1 MICLRD
7 VLLAVFI
14 FGVSVVNLSPTE
26 VNAQSLQVLTPDP
39 ELNAAIDAGSA
50 ALPFR
55 ADAENGEVVIDPAFL
70 SEHAWLMV
78 RDAKLGGRSI
88 SFFVNDGWL
97 YTDGRFNNNTRRRRF
112 SNDVTHRVTANAEVL
127 AYHREQ
133 VVENEIVLF
142 IVSPV
147 AQTVRVNID
156 PELLGQ
162 ERELTF
168 EMEAGEGRFVHVV
181 IPPDEFT
188 VVTWTPEEVTRRS
201 LPIDR
206 GWRFRKGEVDDAWNP
221 AFDDTDW
228 QAVNIP
234 HSWNARDVYDQRNIH
249 DGLDILEW
257 YYRGPAWYRTEFS
270 VPDDLHDAAFQ
281 IHFLGANQVAD
292 VYLNGTHLG
301 QHIGGYTPFRFDV
314 EEHLRHDAPNLL
326 AVRVTNEFD
335 YDVPPHSA
343 DYNFY
348 GGIYRE
354 VELIA
359 ADPVHIR
366 DTWLTTPDVSHRAA
380 TMNART
386 TIRNSDDRQRRVRLV
401 TSVINP
407 YDEIVQSRVEER
419 TIAPGSEIDLVSIG
433 APIEYPMLWAPE
445 HPWLYRVSS
454 TLYDE
459 DGTALDQTFEPLGFR
474 WFDFD
479 PERGFFLNDEHVKL
493 KGVNFHQDFLNRGFA
508 VGRDQKRQDLEH
520 IKRMGVNFLR
530 VAHYPHHPDVLQLAD
545 SLGMIV
551 WQEIPF
557 INTIGR
563 QEFLDNT
570 LNMLREMIE
579 RDKNHPS
586 IVMWG
591 LGNEFAMPW
600 LTSEDVEW
608 ALRIITELHALS
620 KELDP
625 DRFTVQGHN
634 HLADKRIFEATDIQ
648 ARNRYYGWYEDSYE
662 DFAAS
667 LDEDRR
673 NNPHWRL
680 MVSEYG
686 AEAKYGYHVNA
697 PRIFD
702 HSETYQVD
710 YHRAHWEAM
719 RDRDFVGG
727 SALWNM
733 FDFGS
738 TVKIGNI
745 PRINQ
750 KGMMTKDRRE
760 KDVFYYYQSQWSDE
774 PMVYIVSETWVH
786 RFGPV
791 GEPQV
796 VQVFSNA
803 ERVELF
809 HNGVSLGVQAGTGDP
824 LTWDVPF
831 TTGRNILRAV
841 AQAQGETVRH
851 EIVQFYHEG
860 DIEAAEEQTEPW
872 RTGDELPD
880 EP

>member
-1 MICLRD
+1 MKSLYIAFLTC
-7 VLLAVFI
+7 VLAGF
-14 FGVSVVNLSPTE
+14 LSLTAD
-26 VNAQSLQVLTPDP
+26 AQSLQILTPDP
-39 ELNAAIDAGSA
+39 DLNSAIASGDAPR
-50 ALPFR
+50 PFH
-55 ADAENGEVVIDPAFL
+55 ADAETGEVVIDPDYL
-70 SEHAWLMV
+70 SEHAWLV
-78 RDAKLGGRSI
+78 VKNAALGNRQI

-112 SNDVTHRVTANAEVL
+112 SNDVTDRVKANAEVL

-142 IVSPV
+142 IVSPDER
-147 AQTVRVNID
+147 TVRLNID

-168 EMEAGEGRFVHVV
+168 DMKAGEGRFVHVV
-181 IPPDEFT
+181 IPPDEYT
-188 VVTWTPEEVTRRS
+188 VVTWEAEEVTRRS
-201 LPIDR
+201 IPLNE
-206 GWRFRKGEVDDAWNP
+206 GWRFHQGDLDNGSSESLDDSGWARVD
-221 AFDDTDW
+221 
-228 QAVNIP
+228 IP

-281 IHFLGANQVAD
+281 LHFLGANQVAD
-292 VYLNGTHLG
+292 VYLNGAHLG

-314 EEHLRHDAPNLL
+314 AEHLHHDAPNLL

-359 ADPVHIR
+359 SDPVHIR
-366 DTWLTTPDVSHRAA
+366 DTWLTTPEVSHRSA

-386 TIRNSDDRQRRVRLV
+386 TVRNDSSRPRQVRLV

-407 YDEIVQSRVEER
+407 YDEIVQSRVDNR
-419 TIAPGSEIDLVSIG
+419 TIAPGTEVDVVAIG

-454 TLYDE
+454 TVYDE

-474 WFDFD
+474 WFSFD
-479 PERGFFLNDEHVKL
+479 PEHGFFLNDEHVKL
-493 KGVNFHQDFLNRGFA
+493 KGVNFHQDFLNKGFA

-520 IKRMGVNFLR
+520 IKRMGTNFLR
-530 VAHYPHHPDVLQLAD
+530 VAHYPHHPDVLHLAD

-563 QEFLDNT
+563 QAFLDNT

-600 LTSEDVEW
+600 LASEDVEW

-625 DRFTVQGHN
+625 DRLTVQGHN
-634 HLADKRIFEATDIQ
+634 HLADKRIFDVTDIQ

-719 RDRDFVGG
+719 RDRDFVAG

-760 KDVFYYYQSQWSDE
+760 KDVFYYYQSQWSDV

-786 RFGPV
+786 RFGPL
-791 GEPQV
+791 GETQP

-803 ERVELF
+803 EQIELF
-809 HNGVSLGVQAGTGDP
+809 HNGESLGVQAGSEEP
-824 LTWDVPF
+824 LTWDVPYVQ
-831 TTGRNILRAV
+831 GRNFLRAIGH
-841 AQAQGETVRH
+841 AQGEVVRH
-851 EIVQFYHEG
+851 EIVQFFHDG
-860 DIEAAEEQTEPW
+860 DVEDAEELSEPW